1 MAPGKVGIRHQ
12 MLTTLM
18 MDKLW
23 AEGEGL
29 HAARMVK
36 TISTHLLVI
45 HHLLSSNKYLS
56 GTPTVCQAPGIEV
69 IDVSYPASK
78 ILRIQWPSEGMN
90 SLECTSSA
98 MEIGQILF

>member
-1 MAPGKVGIRHQ
+1 MGLGKSRCESHQGKRGETAAALTKRVPVMAPGKVGIRHQ

-69 IDVSYPASK
+69 IDV
-78 ILRIQWPSEGMN
+78 
-90 SLECTSSA
+90 
-98 MEIGQILF
+98 